1 MGTPTNVQR
10 RRTHA
15 ESAREKAERARLARA
30 AARKRRR
37 LLVVVGSSVGVLAVI
52 GAIILAAA
60 LRGPSSST
68 GADGPQGDA
77 PASLV
82 SDVTSVPVSV
92 TDAIGAGTSYTVWKK
107 ITDPPLGTD
116 RPEVLYV
123 GAEYCPFCAAERWAI
138 VQALSRFGEFRGLSM
153 TTSAAE
159 EINPGTPSFTFH
171 GATYT
176 SDYLTFVG
184 KEMYTNEKPVGSS
197 LFERLDTLTAEEA
210 SIWRSHTDAFPFTD
224 INGAFALSGA
234 SYDMKV
240 LKGLTGVQIGRAMN
254 DPQSPVA
261 KAVIGAANVITAAI
275 CSTTGDQP
283 ANVCTGPGVVAAAE
297 TLPSS

>member
-1 MGTPTNVQR
+1 MGTPTNTQR

-15 ESAREKAERARLARA
+15 ESAREKAERARIARA
-30 AARKRRR
+30 VARRRRR
-37 LLVVVGSSVGVLAVI
+37 LLVVIGSSVGVLAVI

-68 GADGPQGDA
+68 GADGPKGDA

-82 SDVTSVPVSV
+82 ADVTTVPPAV
-92 TDAIGAGTSYTVWKK
+92 TDAIGAGTSYSVWKK
-107 ITDPPLGTD
+107 IADPPLGTD

-138 VQALSRFGEFRGLSM
+138 VEALSRFGEFRGLSM
-153 TTSAAE
+153 TSSATE
-159 EINPGTPSFTFH
+159 EINPDTPSFTFH
-171 GATYT
+171 GATYA

-184 KEMYTNEKPVGSS
+184 KEMYTNKRPVGSS
-197 LFERLDTLTAEEA
+197 VFERLDKLTTEEA
-210 SIWRSHTDAFPFTD
+210 SIWRAHTDAFPFTD

-234 SYDMKV
+234 SYDMDV
-240 LKGLTGVQIGRAMN
+240 LQGLTAVQIGRAMN
-254 DPQSPVA
+254 DPKSPVA
-261 KAVIGAANVITAAI
+261 KAVVGAANVITAAI

-283 ANVCTGPGVVAAAE
+283 ADVCTAPGVVAAAK
-297 TLPSS
+297 TLPS